1 LPTVDLSDPN
11 TTSLAPTLAPLQT
24 EPRAAFDRLHAMG
37 FRHVQ
42 LSATQRGMR
51 PRELDRSAR
60 RDLAAMLRR
69 REMSIA
75 GVDAWIP
82 PRHFLDDA
90 HSDRA
95 VAAAIDAIS
104 FAADLGRCPVSFTL
118 PAGKNEEERAA
129 LAPVIEALVA
139 RASHLGVILADHA
152 VPVTERDGVQIGID
166 PAAWLAAGEDP
177 TAAATRHAPSI
188 ACVRLCD
195 LLLSGMRGPINDD
208 EEGRLDVTAYRVAVS
223 LCELAQPVVIDTRQ
237 WRDPWSGL
245 ERTKDTWER
254 AV

>member
-1 LPTVDLSDPN
+1 MDLADPK

-60 RDLAAMLRR
+60 RDLAATLRR
-69 REMSIA
+69 REMAVA

-82 PRHFLDDA
+82 PRHFIDDA
-90 HSDRA
+90 HCDRA

-104 FAADLGRCPVSFTL
+104 FAADLGRCPVSFGL
-118 PAGKNEEERAA
+118 PVGKHDGERAA
-129 LAPVIEALVA
+129 LDAVIEALAA
-139 RASHLGVILADHA
+139 RASHLGVVLADHA
-152 VPVTERDGVQIGID
+152 VPVSEREGVQIGVD

-177 TAAATRHAPSI
+177 AIAATQHAPRV

-195 LLLSGMRGPINDD
+195 LLLSGMRGPIDDD
-208 EEGRLDVTAYRVAVS
+208 EEGRMDVTAYRVAVS
-223 LCELAQPVVIDTRQ
+223 LCELAQPIVIDARQ
-237 WRDPWSGL
+237 WRDPWGGL
-245 ERTKDTWER
+245 ERTMDAW
-254 AV
+254 ASVI